1 MHWKPALEQ
10 HGCGVV
16 MPHESRWCCGL
27 SDEVLE
33 FYFYWL
39 EKERWPPS
47 LATMIAAAGVAKKL
61 GEEFCVKLTREQR
74 VWTKSHTPTQSIKNT
89 DWQQHLKTNPF
100 CIFSFRFVE
109 RTRHNS
115 FSVCAF
121 STVSMWSSI
130 RTVQNLGDDLSEGGI
145 NRTCHGKKLEMSRE
159 IKSVL
164 HDVTDHLQLLTFNTD
179 LIISHLSLSISN
191 THTCCITF
199 AHMHSFSLV
208 GLSGTHVYVN
218 THTHTQE
225 TLGDKDY
232 HHLCSA
238 LSHLLFAASVP
249 SNEQQD
255 LIQCVNAWMRAEET
269 TSTSMKTDSMDS
281 ICAVIL
287 SQSRYCKSE
296 RNCITNIWRTV
307 CRLIW

>member
-61 GEEFCVKLTREQR
+61 GEEFCVKLTCEQR

-89 DWQQHLKTNPF
+89 DWWQHLKTNPF

-159 IKSVL
+159 IKSAL
-164 HDVTDHLQLLTFNTD
+164 HDVTDHLQLLTFNAD

-218 THTHTQE
+218 THTHTRNTRRQRLSSLVLGAV
-225 TLGDKDY
+225 TLVICG
-232 HHLCSA
+232 
-238 LSHLLFAASVP
+238 
-249 SNEQQD
+249 
-255 LIQCVNAWMRAEET
+255 
-269 TSTSMKTDSMDS
+269 
-281 ICAVIL
+281 ICAVKWAAGFN
-287 SQSRYCKSE
+287 SVCERVNESGGNDEHKHENRQYGQYMCCHTESE
-296 RNCITNIWRTV
+296 PV
-307 CRLIW
+307 L